1 MGELIGWERLF
12 DWLES
17 ARGTNFLDGVRV
29 GRFSVA
35 ECAAI
40 AAGCGL
46 SGWRSIVLF
55 WKVCL
60 AGIEELAEHPERQV
74 DG

>member
-1 MGELIGWERLF
+1 MGELNQWTKLF

-17 ARGTNFLDGVRV
+17 ARGSAFLADVRV

-35 ECAAI
+35 ETAAI

-46 SGWRSIVLF
+46 SGWRSMLLF
-55 WKVCL
+55 WKVCM